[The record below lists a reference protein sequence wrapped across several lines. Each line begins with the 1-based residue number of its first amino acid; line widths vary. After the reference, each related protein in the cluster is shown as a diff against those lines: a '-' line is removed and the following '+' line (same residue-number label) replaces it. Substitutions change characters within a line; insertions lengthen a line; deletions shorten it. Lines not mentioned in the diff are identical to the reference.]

1 MAARLHLLGIFKKFQ
16 PSDPWEVQPGENSVE
31 LILEEAGMK
40 SHAGYVLLVNGS
52 RKTKDYVPQEGDD
65 IKVMPLVAGG

>member
-1 MAARLHLLGIFKKFQ
+1 MKARLHLLGIFKKYQ
-16 PSDPWEVQPGENSVE
+16 PSDPWEVQPGDRSVE
-31 LILEEAGMK
+31 LLLEEAGMD

-52 RKTKDYVPQEGDD
+52 RKKKDYVPQEGDE